1 MRVALVGAVHVEL
14 QLADAVQLVDRDA
27 MALQTL
33 GGGFGAGDRA
43 VEGGLVL
50 SQGVDE
56 EVGSR
61 TGTDAYDALFIQLGQ
76 NEVDSGLGDGLFEL
90 VLGHAGSGRGRAVSK
105 LPSITART
113 ALLWSPDVA
122 LG

>member
-1 MRVALVGAVHVEL
+1 MRVDLVGAVHVEL
-14 QLADAVQLVDRDA
+14 QFADAVQLVDRDA

-33 GGGFGAGDRA
+33 GSGFGAGDRA

-56 EVGSR
+56 EVGGR
-61 TGTDAYDALFIQLGQ
+61 TGADADDALFIQLGQ

-90 VLGHAGSGRGRAVSK
+90 VLGHAGSGRGQGGFK
-105 LPSITART
+105 
-113 ALLWSPDVA
+113 VA
-122 LG
+122 